1 MSQQKVAEAC
11 FWQAGWAER
20 LSSPL
25 YHALLL
31 RIAEDVRESG
41 PCWRVLEPHAA
52 EPDHS
57 LPLRFLASVHRLVL
71 EQRLPELAQYY
82 PSAGGAA
89 DAAAAWPVFIEHVE
103 RHAKELSTRLP
114 KTVQTN
120 EVARCCALL
129 PGFLAIASSTGMPLR
144 LLEIGCSAGLNL
156 RWDRFSYATP
166 AGMWGDPDSPVRFGN
181 VFAGGAPR
189 VNVNVSVSERR
200 GCDLNPI
207 DPSTEEGR
215 LTLLSFMWP
224 DQAARF
230 RQLSAA
236 IDVAGR
242 VPVELTRSDALPW
255 LESHLAGP
263 RDGVATIVF
272 HSVVRPYLGKESC
285 DRMDEILEDAGAR
298 ATREAPL
305 AWLAMEPAEKEA
317 AVDLTLW
324 PGGEPQRIAEAGFHG
339 RSVNILDAL
348 VR

>member
-1 MSQQKVAEAC
+1 MSLQKVADAC
-11 FWQAGWAER
+11 LWQAEWAER
-20 LSSPL
+20 LRSPL
-25 YHALLL
+25 YHTLLS
-31 RIAEDVRESG
+31 RMAEDVRGSG

-71 EQRLPELAQYY
+71 ERRLPELARYY
-82 PSAGGAA
+82 PSGGGAA
-89 DAAAAWPVFIEHVE
+89 DAAAAWPVFIEQVE
-103 RHAKELSTRLP
+103 QHEKELSARLP

-129 PGFLAIASSTGMPLR
+129 PGFLAIAGSTGMPLR

-156 RWDRFSYATP
+156 RWDCFSYATP
-166 AGMWGDPDSPVRFGN
+166 AGVWGDPGSPVKFGN
-181 VFAGGAPR
+181 VFAGDLPP
-189 VNVNVSVSERR
+189 VKVNVSVSERG

-207 DPSTEEGR
+207 DPGTEEGR
-215 LTLLSFMWP
+215 LTLLSFVWP
-224 DQAARF
+224 DQTERF
-230 RQLSAA
+230 HQLAAA
-236 IDVAGR
+236 IEVAGR

-255 LESHLAGP
+255 LKSQLADA
-263 RDGVATIVF
+263 RDGTATVVF

-285 DRMDEILEDAGAR
+285 ERMDEILQAAGAR
-298 ATREAPL
+298 ATRGAPL

-324 PGGEPQRIAEAGFHG
+324 PGGDRRRIAEAGFHG
-339 RSVNILDAL
+339 RSVNILAP